1 MLKNCCLHGH
11 IATTP
16 SHIIIGDRVEGLALL
31 GLFQVF
37 AAGAALGLSLAMPPG
52 PINALI
58 GAESAQGRAMRGFV
72 VGLGAMTAD
81 TIFLVIS
88 VAVGNLISIEGI
100 TRGVLYLISAG
111 ILAYL
116 AYATYGTRKRG
127 LGETASNRKM
137 HLPYVIGLTIGLT
150 NPLQIAWWLSVG
162 LSLIVSIGP
171 AIIAGFFAGILLWIV
186 AFPLAIRWASGKVPH
201 LYGIVIYAS
210 AALLLIF
217 AIWFGYNALIILT
230 SL

>member
-1 MLKNCCLHGH
+1 M
-11 IATTP
+11 
-16 SHIIIGDRVEGLALL
+16 L

-116 AYATYGTRKRG
+116 AYATYGTRKRD

-137 HLPYVIGLTIGLT
+137 HLPYVMGRTIGLT

-171 AIIAGFFAGILLWIV
+171 AIIA
-186 AFPLAIRWASGKVPH
+186 
-201 LYGIVIYAS
+201 
-210 AALLLIF
+210 
-217 AIWFGYNALIILT
+217 
-230 SL
+230 